1 MNILDILERGIKY
14 TRAKIRLKLPTF
26 LRRIAC
32 LPMRVAQQA
41 NGLCTY
47 CTSSD
52 RLLDFFPF
60 NSVLASLK
68 LANNLNLCYGA
79 NVLAD
84 GSNKQ
89 QKQETFQWL

>member
-1 MNILDILERGIKY
+1 MS
-14 TRAKIRLKLPTF
+14 PQ
-26 LRRIAC
+26 
-32 LPMRVAQQA
+32 MRVAQQA
-41 NGLCTY
+41 NGLCTFY
-47 CTSSD
+47 TSSD
-52 RLLDFFPF
+52 RLLGFFPF

-89 QKQETFQWL
+89 QKQETFQ

>member
-1 MNILDILERGIKY
+1 MS
-14 TRAKIRLKLPTF
+14 P
-26 LRRIAC
+26 
-32 LPMRVAQQA
+32 PMRVAQQA

-47 CTSSD
+47 YTSSD
-52 RLLDFFPF
+52 RILDFSPL

-68 LANNLNLCYGA
+68 LAKNLNLGNGA

-89 QKQETFQWL
+89 AWL

>member
-1 MNILDILERGIKY
+1 
-14 TRAKIRLKLPTF
+14 
-26 LRRIAC
+26 
-32 LPMRVAQQA
+32 MRVAQQA

-47 CTSSD
+47 YTSSD

-79 NVLAD
+79 NGLAD
-84 GSNKQ
+84 GSYKQ

>member
-1 MNILDILERGIKY
+1 
-14 TRAKIRLKLPTF
+14 
-26 LRRIAC
+26 
-32 LPMRVAQQA
+32 MRVAQQA

-47 CTSSD
+47 YTSSD

-84 GSNKQ
+84 GSYKQ

>member
-1 MNILDILERGIKY
+1 
-14 TRAKIRLKLPTF
+14 
-26 LRRIAC
+26 
-32 LPMRVAQQA
+32 MRVAQQA

-60 NSVLASLK
+60 NSVLASQK

-84 GSNKQ
+84 GSNK
-89 QKQETFQWL
+89 KETFQWL